1 MAPSTF
7 QEEYKNSDQIFVG
20 RVLRKDSAYEVYYL
34 FQTISVYKGR
44 ETDTVTIRSG
54 FGGPD
59 CGIVMEIGQS
69 YLIYARSKYTGRC
82 SRTGIANDHPDV
94 VRLTFLLDT
103 ALANQI
109 GKSDAVKLN
118 HNESVYMNAL
128 FYYKR
133 KSFDFTDKTITFFR
147 TGNVLSKSQYF
158 AEVADRNEREQIIVL
173 TTAEKI
179 TAGMD
184 AVILIGRNKKM
195 TKTRRRKLIKQI
207 TKK

>member
-1 MAPSTF
+1 MSAYLSFILMVLIIQDVYACKCMSPSTF

-118 HNESVYMNAL
+118 HNESVYNHHSI
-128 FYYKR
+128 R
-133 KSFDFTDKTITFFR
+133 KANGK
-147 TGNVLSKSQYF
+147 
-158 AEVADRNEREQIIVL
+158 
-173 TTAEKI
+173 
-179 TAGMD
+179 
-184 AVILIGRNKKM
+184 
-195 TKTRRRKLIKQI
+195 
-207 TKK
+207 

>member
-1 MAPSTF
+1 
-7 QEEYKNSDQIFVG
+7 
-20 RVLRKDSAYEVYYL
+20 
-34 FQTISVYKGR
+34 
-44 ETDTVTIRSG
+44 
-54 FGGPD
+54 
-59 CGIVMEIGQS
+59 
-69 YLIYARSKYTGRC
+69 
-82 SRTGIANDHPDV
+82 
-94 VRLTFLLDT
+94 
-103 ALANQI
+103 
-109 GKSDAVKLN
+109 
-118 HNESVYMNAL
+118 MNAL